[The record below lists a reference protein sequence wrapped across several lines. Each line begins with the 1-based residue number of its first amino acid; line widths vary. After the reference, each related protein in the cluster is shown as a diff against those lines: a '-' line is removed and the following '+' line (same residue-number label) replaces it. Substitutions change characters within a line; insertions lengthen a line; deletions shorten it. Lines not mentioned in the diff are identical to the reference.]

1 MAAEMAQPVPVVTST
16 NRRFFEEAAKGH
28 LALQR
33 CGRCGAL
40 IYFPRVACPRC
51 LATEKLEWT
60 IVSGRGTV
68 YSFAIVYRPQHP
80 AFFSRV
86 PIVLAAIKLAE
97 GPLMI
102 STLENVPVDEATI
115 GMRVVMTPEFFE
127 PTLAIPKFRPDVA
140 S

>member
-1 MAAEMAQPVPVVTST
+1 MAAELAQPVPVVTST
-16 NRRFFEEAAKGH
+16 NRRFFEEAARGR

-51 LATEKLEWT
+51 LATEGLEWT

-68 YSFAIVYRPQHP
+68 YSFTIIHRPQHP

-86 PIVLAAIKLAE
+86 PIVLAAIKLTE
-97 GPLMI
+97 GPLMV
-102 STLENVPVDEATI
+102 STLENVAANDATI
-115 GMRVVMTPEFFE
+115 GMRVVMTPELFE
-127 PTLAIPKFRPDVA
+127 PGLAIPKFRPDVA